1 MGSLTHQGLV
11 VPSDPLLKS
20 ELTNTGLLVSVTD
33 KRNVILDLTV
43 RPVENAMGIRP
54 PAFKVFR
61 VDKDSLLVPR
71 YFGSERFGTPTD
83 ARAPPAPARITFNG
97 TLRTETHQDRAFAAG
112 IKAFEEVGGGVL
124 SLPPGYGKCLGKDT
138 PVMMH
143 DGSTKMVQDIRV
155 GELLMGDD
163 SSPRTVLSTC
173 TGYEQLYRVVPVKG
187 DSYVVNESHILSL
200 RCNDSKSKKNGQVV
214 DISVTEYLNLS
225 NTARWHL
232 KGYRVPVIFTHKDV
246 PLDPYMVGYWL
257 GDGSSAC
264 AVISSQ
270 ESVVLKYF
278 DSKLKEYNLTLD
290 YTSQYDYRIKGPKPN
305 YFYKTL
311 QDLDLINN
319 KHIPSIYKY
328 NSRDIQLQVLAGLL
342 DSDGSAV
349 EGGWDI
355 TLKSEKLMDDLVFLA
370 RSLGFAAYKKQC
382 QKTCTNAPGGP
393 KTGTYYRCSIFGQGV
408 EDVPCKVGR
417 KQLDPRVQIKNVLNV
432 GIHLE
437 KIDVGQYFGFEI
449 DGNRRFVL
457 GDFTVTHN
465 TAMAL
470 AFSAHLKVRTIIIV
484 HKEFLANQWKERIQQ
499 FCPGATIGRIQ
510 QDTFD
515 VEKDFVIAMI
525 QTLCMREVGSLNQFG
540 FLIVD
545 EAHHIGAAAFS
556 QSMFK
561 ICPKFTLGL
570 TATPERKDGLTRLLY
585 WFMGPAFYTF
595 QRENQKTTRVE
606 TVYYQ
611 DDHYKTMPPTNKFGK
626 INMAEMVTQISEL
639 NSRNELIVDIIKNCL
654 GDGRRILVLSDRRE
668 HCLWVNSQF
677 ESEMSGLYI
686 GGMTEAELNETAK
699 KKVIVATF
707 AMAQEGLDIP
717 VLDTCILTSPHSDV
731 TQAVGRIMRETAGK
745 ANSPLIYD
753 IVDRWSLFYAMYNKR
768 LAFYKRAGFQCGN
781 SEETTQPKKR
791 LLDEGKCAFI

>member
-1 MGSLTHQGLV
+1 MGTLTHQGLV
-11 VPSDPLLKS
+11 VPSDPLIKS
-20 ELTNTGLLVSVTD
+20 E
-33 KRNVILDLTV
+33 LTV
-43 RPVENAMGIRP
+43 RPVENAVGIRP
-54 PAFKVFR
+54 PSFKVYR
-61 VDKDSLLVPR
+61 TAGDTMLVPR
-71 YFGSERFGTPTD
+71 YYGSSKLG
-83 ARAPPAPARITFNG
+83 PPATDSRRPPASAHINFNG
-97 TLRTETHQDRAFAAG
+97 TLRTETHQDRAFATGVA
-112 IKAFEEVGGGVL
+112 AFKETGGGVL
-124 SLPPGYGKCLGKDT
+124 SIPPGFGKCLGKDT

-143 DGSTKMVQDIRV
+143 DGSIKMVQDIQV
-155 GELLMGDD
+155 GQLLMGDD
-163 SSPRTVLSTC
+163 STPRTVLSTC

-187 DSYVVNESHILSL
+187 DPYIVNESHVLSL
-200 RCNDSKSKKNGQVV
+200 RSNEPGKNKGKIF
-214 DISVTEYLNLS
+214 DISVTDYLKLS
-225 NTARWHL
+225 ESAKWHL
-232 KGYRVPVIFTHKDV
+232 KGYRVPVTFKHKEV
-246 PLDPYMVGYWL
+246 PLDPYMFGYWL
-257 GDGSSAC
+257 GDGSSC
-264 AVISSQ
+264 SAVISSQ
-270 ESVVLKYF
+270 ESPVLKFF
-278 DSKLKEYNLTLD
+278 DSKLKEYNLTLE

-311 QDLDLINN
+311 QDLNVLKN
-319 KHIPSIYKY
+319 KHIPPLYKY
-328 NSRDIQLQVLAGLL
+328 NSRDVQLQVLAGII
-342 DSDGSAV
+342 DSDGSAML
-349 EGGWDI
+349 GGWDI
-355 TLKSEKLMDDLVFLA
+355 IQKNENILDDVIFLA

-393 KTGTYYRCSIFGQGV
+393 KTGTYYRCTISGRGV
-408 EDVPCKVGR
+408 DEVPCKVRR
-417 KQLDPRVQIKNVLNV
+417 KQLDPRIQVKNVLNV
-432 GIHLE
+432 GINLE
-437 KIDVGQYFGFEI
+437 KLDVGEYFGFEI
-449 DGNRRFVL
+449 DGNRRFLL

-465 TAMAL
+465 TTIAL
-470 AFSAHLKVRTIIIV
+470 AFSAHLKLRTIIIV

-561 ICPKFTLGL
+561 ICPKYTLGL

-595 QRENQKTTRVE
+595 QRENQKTTKVE

-611 DDHYKTMPPTNKFGK
+611 DEHYKTMPPTNKFGK

-654 GDGRRILVLSDRRE
+654 GDGRRVLVLSDRRE

-686 GGMTEAELNETAK
+686 GGMSEADLNETAK